1 MHVPP
6 ERNYQ
11 ISHKEENNMRREFL
25 FTNEVTIDEYMAEAA
40 KLLRSM
46 KFGEKL
52 EDGSCL
58 AEDLTEEEQAELANY
73 IYEIAY
79 QEMIKSAGKHCLRK
93 CDFGEYADDF
103 INNFAV
109 VIMKRLH
116 TFNDVSCLTNKGKQ
130 YKFSTFLDELSKE
143 ATRITYA
150 QKRGVSEH
158 VEQRIQN
165 VRQAMR
171 KAMAKNMVGID
182 AVTPEMIAAE
192 LSRYMSTDEIIDI
205 LNISRGMISVEQH
218 NEEAGEDTDVLE
230 SAVYIDTKIFDVL
243 EVDVEKLFDA
253 FFSKLSDM
261 QKFFILVYVGCDPCY
276 YGMTADQLSA
286 DEMFVR
292 IIEADNKFCKN
303 VCKGTVVVER
313 PDRRSVT
320 GAKSMVLENV
330 KYIKTTLIR
339 YQRDEAKKTLATLR
353 NGIKCS
359 DITGECGVA
368 YFMRQWEL
376 LKEKY
381 TN

>member
-1 MHVPP
+1 
-6 ERNYQ
+6 
-11 ISHKEENNMRREFL
+11 
-25 FTNEVTIDEYMAEAA
+25 
-40 KLLRSM
+40 
-46 KFGEKL
+46 
-52 EDGSCL
+52 
-58 AEDLTEEEQAELANY
+58 
-73 IYEIAY
+73 
-79 QEMIKSAGKHCLRK
+79 
-93 CDFGEYADDF
+93 
-103 INNFAV
+103 
-109 VIMKRLH
+109 
-116 TFNDVSCLTNKGKQ
+116 
-130 YKFSTFLDELSKE
+130 
-143 ATRITYA
+143 
-150 QKRGVSEH
+150 
-158 VEQRIQN
+158 
-165 VRQAMR
+165 MR

-313 PDRRSVT
+313 PDRRSVI
-320 GAKSMVLENV
+320 GAKSMVLEDV
-330 KYIKTTLIR
+330 KYVKTTLIR